1 MPGHRQTG
9 VNHLRIFI
17 RMKRQLSLLALLALL
32 VAPGRAQK
40 NRRTSAADD
49 RPNIILIMV
58 DDMGYSD
65 LGAYGSEIQTPNLD
79 KLAAEGLRLTQFY
92 NNSICAPTRASLITG
107 QYQHKAGIGYFNVNL
122 GLPAYQGYL
131 NRESLT
137 FGEVLRNGGYNTFI
151 SGKWHVGNDSLAWPV
166 QRGFDQFYGFIGG
179 ASPFFTADSN
189 RPVKLKRNNREV
201 DLEEGKYLTDEV
213 TSHALDFIANYNDTG
228 KPFFLYLPFNAPHW
242 PLQAPQED
250 IDKYKGIYDIGWD
263 SLRVLRIQRQQE
275 LGLLSKTQT
284 IAERDQAVPQWNLL
298 SYEEKQFWKS
308 RMEVY
313 AAMVD
318 RVDQNVGK
326 LLEHLK
332 QLGKYDNTLIVFI
345 SDNGPQGGYRGIA
358 TTGSSS
364 ERPFR
369 PGAVGNSFTGPIG
382 SPNSYGFQEQPWAY
396 LSKTPLLDYKDDLHE
411 GGISSP
417 LIAWYPK
424 KIKAGRLAQGT
435 GHIIDLA
442 PTFYDLAGVQY
453 PETFQGVTPHSLPG
467 KSLLP
472 VLFEDKEVVDRGKPL
487 FWERA
492 GNRAVRDGKW
502 KLVSAYP
509 SYQWELYDISLDR
522 GETRNLAAANP
533 HIVNRLSDAY
543 FSWAKETGVEDYD
556 KIKPQRPI
564 SVRAAPAPSP
574 R

>member
-1 MPGHRQTG
+1 MITASLAVTGQAQRSRKATLPG
-9 VNHLRIFI
+9 
-17 RMKRQLSLLALLALL
+17 
-32 VAPGRAQK
+32 
-40 NRRTSAADD
+40 D

-65 LGAYGSEIQTPNLD
+65 LGSYGSEIRTPNLD
-79 KLAAEGLRLTQFY
+79 RLAGEGIRLTQFY

-107 QYQHKAGIGYFNVNL
+107 QYQHKAGVGYFNVNL

-137 FGEVLRNGGYNTFI
+137 FGEVLRSGGYNTFI

-179 ASPFFTADSN
+179 ASNFYTANSN
-189 RPVKLKRNNREV
+189 RPVKLKRNNHEV
-201 DLEEGKYLTDEV
+201 DLEEGKYLTDEL
-213 TSHALDFIANYNDTG
+213 TSHALDFIANHNDAG
-228 KPFFLYLPFNAPHW
+228 RPFFLYLPFNAPHW

-250 IDKYKGIYDIGWD
+250 IDRYKGVYDIGWD

-275 LGLLSKTQT
+275 LGLLNKTQT
-284 IAERDQAVPQWNLL
+284 IAERDAAVPQWNAL
-298 SYEEKQFWKS
+298 SYEEKQFWKT

-318 RVDQNVGK
+318 RVDQNIGK

-332 QLGKYDNTLIVFI
+332 QVGKYDNTLIIFI
-345 SDNGPQGGYRGIA
+345 SDNGPQGGYRGIT
-358 TTGSSS
+358 TTGSTSG
-364 ERPFR
+364 RGFR
-369 PGAVGNSFTGPIG
+369 PGGNTYTGPIG
-382 SPNSYGFQEQPWAY
+382 SPNSYGFQDQPWAY
-396 LSKTPLLDYKDDLHE
+396 LSKTPLLEYKDDLHE

-424 KIKAGRLAQGT
+424 KIKAGRIAQGL

-442 PTFYDLAGVQY
+442 PTFYDLAGIKY
-453 PETFQGVTPHSLPG
+453 PETFDGIKPNALPG

-472 VLFEDKEVVDRGKPL
+472 VFFEDKEVVDRGNPI

-509 SYQWELYDISLDR
+509 SYQWELYDIDIDR
-522 GETRNLAAANP
+522 GETQNVASENPGIVTQLAE
-533 HIVNRLSDAY
+533 AY
-543 FSWAKETGVEDYD
+543 FAWAKETGVEDYD
-556 KIKPQRPI
+556 KIKPQRQI
-564 SVRAAPAPSP
+564 NVRASRVSP
-574 R
+574 TR